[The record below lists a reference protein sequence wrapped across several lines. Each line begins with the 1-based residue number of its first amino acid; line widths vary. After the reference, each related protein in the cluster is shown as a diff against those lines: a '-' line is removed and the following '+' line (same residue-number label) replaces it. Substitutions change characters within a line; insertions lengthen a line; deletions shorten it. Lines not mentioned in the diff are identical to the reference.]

1 MRSKARLSL
10 LLLIAAGL
18 TIGLHQ
24 LGGAMSI
31 DWSDPIAWFN
41 SASAEEAIGGTLR
54 TVCLMLGYW
63 ITASTT
69 LYVTTRNRPRRPRI
83 ITALTLPGV
92 RRLVDRTLATALTAS
107 IAVAPTSPAL
117 AEPPPPPPVV
127 FDITSDGIPVPHI
140 RSIHKT
146 TDTAGTTES
155 NQETTPLP
163 PATEVVSAPVPTPV
177 PTILPTPVAATTA
190 IEAAATDHTVESGDS
205 LWLIADRHV
214 RAAVG
219 DAATTFTVTAYWRQV
234 IDANHGTLRSGD
246 PNLIFP
252 GEIVLLPTFEVAE

>member
-31 DWSDPIAWFN
+31 NWSDPIAWFN

-63 ITASTT
+63 ITASTM
-69 LYVTTRNRPRRPRI
+69 LYVATRNRPRRPRI

-107 IAVAPTSPAL
+107 IAVAPISPAL

-140 RSIHKT
+140 RSVHKT
-146 TDTAGTTES
+146 TDTVGTTES
-155 NQETTPLP
+155 HQETTPLP
-163 PATEVVSAPVPTPV
+163 PAAEVVPAPV
-177 PTILPTPVAATTA
+177 PTILLTPVARTTA
-190 IEAAATDHTVESGDS
+190 VETAATDHTVESGDS

-219 DAATTFTVTAYWRQV
+219 DAATTFTVTMYWRQV

-252 GEIVLLPTFEVAE
+252 GEIVLLPNFEVAE